1 MANVTENVTEK
12 VTEKMRDALIDTMMQ
27 DYFFELADFIQAN
40 LQEGERF
47 KCWFS
52 GEQSDFVRFNK
63 GLVRQPGNVEQ
74 TALSLNLIKGLTHAS
89 CGFSLSKNSAVDQAS
104 ALQMLQDLRGQIAQ
118 LPEDPHFMMSEE
130 PYSTAHIAASGELPL
145 ASQMVDDILA
155 LAKGVDFVGVLSSG
169 PIFRGFANSYGQ
181 RNWHQL
187 ESFILDW
194 SIYQTADK
202 AVKCAYSGTQWD
214 KAALAAKFSDAL
226 NQVEILKREAISVP
240 PGQYRAY
247 LTPTALYEVLGML
260 NWDGVGEKSLR
271 TKQSSIRRMRDEDV
285 QFNKMV
291 HLIENTAQG
300 LAPAFQGDGFVKP
313 PQVSIIKAGRLVGSM
328 ISPRTAQEYGLQTNA
343 ADGGESMSA
352 MEMETGNLPLADVL
366 KELGTG
372 IYISNMWYLN
382 FSDRSACKITG
393 MTRFASFWVENGEI
407 KAPLNV
413 MRFDDSLFSIL
424 GDKLLALTD
433 EAEMLIDNDTY
444 EQRGDS
450 CARLPGA
457 LIKDFAFVL

>member
-1 MANVTENVTEK
+1 MT
-12 VTEKMRDALIDTMMQ
+12 Q
-27 DYFFELADFIQAN
+27 DYFFALADFIQAN
-40 LQEGERF
+40 LAQGERF

-63 GLVRQPGNVEQ
+63 GLVRQPGYVEQ
-74 TALSLNLIKGLTHAS
+74 FALSLNLINGQSHAS
-89 CGFSLSKNSAVDQAS
+89 SDFSISRNLAVDQA
-104 ALQMLQDLRGQIAQ
+104 AVQQMLQDLRGQIAQ
-118 LPEDPHFMMSEE
+118 LPADPHFMMAEE
-130 PYSTAHIAASGELPL
+130 VNSTAHLAASGELPL
-145 ASQMVDDILA
+145 ASHMVDDILA
-155 LAKGVDFVGVLSSG
+155 LAKGVDFVGVLASG

-214 KAALAAKFSDAL
+214 KNALAAKFADAL
-226 NQVEILKREAISVP
+226 LQVEILKRDAVSVP

-247 LTPTALYEVLGML
+247 LTPTAMYEVMGML
-260 NWDGVGEKSLR
+260 NWDGVGEKALR
-271 TKQSSIRRMRDEDV
+271 TKQSSLRRMRDEGL
-285 QFNKMV
+285 QLSPMV
-291 HLIENTAQG
+291 SLFENTAGG
-300 LAPAFQGDGFVKP
+300 LAPAFQEEGFVKP
-313 PQVSIIKAGRLVGSM
+313 DQVKIIEAGKLIGSM
-328 ISPRTAQEYGLQTNA
+328 ISPRTAQEYGLANNA
-343 ADGGESMSA
+343 ADGGESLAA
-352 MEMETGNLPLADVL
+352 MEMATGSLALADVL

-413 MRFDDSLFSIL
+413 MRFDDSLFDLL
-424 GDKLLALTD
+424 GDKLVALTN

-444 EQRGDS
+444 EQRGDH

-457 LIKDFAFVL
+457 LIRDFAFVL